1 MLFCRVPTNV
11 LKLMT
16 QCKWGTS
23 WFMDSC
29 KVKLLN
35 LLGLTDLFGKLY
47 LRLSAHPL
55 YPSPSQI
62 KSYYVFGT
70 KMLLRRYTQIYIHLL
85 SKCFKNAVGV
95 KKWCCTIF
103 FSDTKQKHV
112 FWKIC
117 IIRKVFG
124 FLREYIVFNA
134 KWVEVCKMSDLF
146 R

>member
-29 KVKLLN
+29 KGKLLN
-35 LLGLTDLFGKLY
+35 LLGLTDLFEKLY
-47 LRLSAHPL
+47 LRLSGHPL

-70 KMLLRRYTQIYIHLL
+70 KTLLRRYTEIYIHLL
-85 SKCFKNAVGV
+85 SKWFKNAVGV

-103 FSDTKQKHV
+103 FFWHQTETCFLENLYNQKG
-112 FWKIC
+112 FWLSAGVYC
-117 IIRKVFG
+117 F
-124 FLREYIVFNA
+124 
-134 KWVEVCKMSDLF
+134 
-146 R
+146 